1 MISKD
6 LRSAV
11 REKSLLSNLLSY
23 AKDYRTSYDA
33 GGPVK
38 SKPPI
43 NIDKYLELGIQIAS
57 MNYAERENLQFMLE
71 KLGIK
76 KLCSGTLDI

>member
-6 LRSAV
+6 LHTAERK
-11 REKSLLSNLLSY
+11 KSLLSNLLNY

-38 SKPPI
+38 PKPPI
-43 NIDKYLELGIQIAS
+43 NIDEYLELGIQIAS
-57 MNYAERENLQFMLE
+57 MSDAERENLQFMLE
-71 KLGIK
+71 KLGVK
-76 KLCSGTLDI
+76 KK